1 MQKTINYLDIN
12 YAIDK
17 YSNMVYRLAISRVGK
32 KDVADDVYQE
42 VFIRLNRNINKIES
56 EEHLRNW
63 LIKVTINCSKTELMS
78 KWNNVEELPDD
89 IKFEMQEHHD
99 VFYEVQKLDDKYRTV
114 IHLFYYEDMKIS
126 EIAEMLDTNE
136 STIKTWLSRARDIL
150 RKALGGD
157 ENEW

>member
-1 MQKTINYLDIN
+1 MQTTKSNIDIN

-17 YSNMVYRLAISRVGK
+17 YSNMVYRLAVSRVGK
-32 KDVADDVYQE
+32 KDIADDVYQE

-56 EEHLRNW
+56 ESHLKNW

-78 KWNNVEELPDD
+78 KWNNIEELPED
-89 IKFEMQEHHD
+89 IKFETEEHHEI
-99 VFYEVQKLDDKYRTV
+99 FEEVQKLDEKYRTV